1 VRVIEVMTPDP
12 VAVAP
17 DTSYRALIERLVAT
31 GVSGLPVVDGDG
43 KVVGVVTEADVI
55 SKQAYGGHRRRA
67 LAVLADVVSAREHH
81 WVTKAVGSTAA
92 DIMTTHV
99 VVCHPYDDVRLA
111 ARKLLE
117 AGVKRLL
124 VLDAN
129 ERLLGIVSRQDILRM
144 FDRPDAEIS
153 ADLERVLSR
162 GENMPEDCHVQYSV
176 DKGVVTLTGQVRYRW
191 DEEIVVAI
199 VGGLPGVIDVVS
211 HLRHREANPGPAYR
225 PPYPL

>member
-12 VAVAP
+12 VVVAP
-17 DTSYRALIERLVAT
+17 DTPYRALIERLVAT
-31 GVSGLPVVDGDG
+31 DVSGLPVVNGEG
-43 KVVGVVTEADVI
+43 KLVGVVTEADVI

-67 LAVLADVVSAREHH
+67 LAVLADVVSGREHH

-92 DIMTTHV
+92 DIMTTPV
-99 VVCHPYDDVRLA
+99 VVCHPYDDVRSA

-117 AGVKRLL
+117 AGVKRLP

-129 ERLLGIVSRQDILRM
+129 QRLVGIVSRPDILRM
-144 FDRPDAEIS
+144 FDRPDAQIA
-153 ADLERVLSR
+153 ADLEQVLSVDR
-162 GENMPEDCHVQYSV
+162 GA
-176 DKGVVTLTGQVRYRW
+176 VTLTGDVRYRW

-199 VGGLPGVIDVVS
+199 VGDRPGVIDVVS
-211 HLRHREANPGPAYR
+211 HLRHREANPGSAYR

>member
-12 VAVAP
+12 VVVAP
-17 DTSYRALIERLVAT
+17 DTPYRALIERLVAT
-31 GVSGLPVVDGDG
+31 DVSGLPVVNGEG
-43 KVVGVVTEADVI
+43 KLVGVVTEADVI

-67 LAVLADVVSAREHH
+67 LAVLADVVSGREHH

-92 DIMTTHV
+92 DIMTTPV
-99 VVCHPYDDVRLA
+99 VVCHPYDDVRSA

-117 AGVKRLL
+117 AGVKRLP

-129 ERLLGIVSRQDILRM
+129 QRLVGIVSRPDILRM
-144 FDRPDAEIS
+144 FDRPDAQIA
-153 ADLERVLSR
+153 ADLEQVLSR
-162 GENMPEDCHVQYSV
+162 GENMPEDSHVHYSV
-176 DKGVVTLTGQVRYRW
+176 DRGAVTLTGDVRYRW

-199 VGGLPGVIDVVS
+199 VGDRPGVIDVVS
-211 HLRHREANPGPAYR
+211 HLRHREANPGSGYR